1 MKVCFL
7 FYNKGKENVI
17 MKLNIVTNLVP
28 NEKKRIFIVHG
39 IAEHLGRYDHVVAY
53 LNQQGYS
60 VVRFDLRGHGKSE
73 GKRGYIRSYQDFLDD
88 VDTVFNLHKGK
99 RNILFGH
106 SMGALITHLY
116 MTKDNGFEASITSAG
131 PTNYIKDV
139 QFVRY
144 IGFKY
149 YSFLQVKNNL
159 ARNMLS
165 HIEKV
170 EDDYMRDPL
179 VLKQYYINLIGEM
192 FVKGVKHLNKN
203 IIYHN
208 KPILMLHGQLDKIVP
223 VEFSHRLFGL
233 LSQTDKTLKIYPNDW
248 HEILNELDRDEVLK
262 DIVNWLDQ
270 RA

>member
-1 MKVCFL
+1 
-7 FYNKGKENVI
+7 
-17 MKLNIVTNLVP
+17 MKLNIVTNIVP
-28 NEKKRIFIVHG
+28 NEKMRIFIVHG
-39 IAEHLGRYDHVVAY
+39 IAEHVGRYDHVAKF
-53 LNQQGYS
+53 LIDKGYS

-73 GKRGYIRSYQDFLDD
+73 GKRGYIRTYRDYLDD
-88 VDTVFNLHKGK
+88 VTTVFNAHKGS

-116 MTKDNGFEASITSAG
+116 MTQDNGFDASITSAG
-131 PTNYIKDV
+131 PTYYIKDV

-149 YSFLQVKNNL
+149 YGFLQVKNNL

-179 VLKQYYINLIGEM
+179 VLKKYYINLIGEM

-203 IIYHN
+203 LIYHN
-208 KPILMLHGQLDKIVP
+208 KPILMFHGALDKIIP
-223 VEFSHRLFGL
+223 VEFSNRLFEL
-233 LSQTDKTLKIYPNDW
+233 LSQPDKTLKIYPNDW
-248 HEILNELDRDEVLK
+248 HETLNELDREDVLN
-262 DIVNWLDQ
+262 DVVAWLDKHI
-270 RA
+270 